1 MGNPMKKTWNVL
13 ILLAAW
19 ILLPTSALADFVGID
34 IGASDWSNTLPGANN
49 NQTNS
54 IGLTD
59 DPDNEDRSISSLILI
74 LEHSNSALPNF
85 KYQSFNLDSSDSGG
99 VNSNLTMNGQSF
111 TLDNQLPSSY
121 DLSHD
126 DIVFYYDLTDDWI
139 DLDMGID
146 LKRFDGEVEFSGSE
160 NSIQLDETIPLFY
173 LSARFDLPYNG
184 FYIGADFNNLGIG
197 DSIVEDSTIKLGYE
211 SDNGLGFEGGL
222 KSFSLELDDSENTKN
237 DLEYDGIFLNGYIHF

>member
-1 MGNPMKKTWNVL
+1 MGEPMKKTWNVL
-13 ILLAAW
+13 ILLAAG
-19 ILLPTSALADFVGID
+19 ILSPASALADFVGIN
-34 IGASDWSNTLPGANN
+34 IGASEWSNTLPGANN
-49 NQTNS
+49 SQSNS
-54 IGLTD
+54 IGLVD
-59 DPDNEDRSISSLILI
+59 EFGNEDASDSSLILI
-74 LEHSNSALPNF
+74 LENSNSALPNF
-85 KYQSFNLDSSDSGG
+85 RYQGFNLDSTESVS

-111 TLDNQLPSSY
+111 TSGDRLPSSY
-121 DLSHD
+121 DLNHD

-146 LKRFDGEVEFSGSE
+146 LKRFNGEVEFSGSDNPIE
-160 NSIQLDETIPLFY
+160 VDETIPLLY

-184 FYIGADFNNLGIG
+184 FYIGADYNNLSLG

-222 KSFSLELDDSENTKN
+222 KSFSLELDDSDNLKN

>member
-1 MGNPMKKTWNVL
+1 MKKTWNVL
-13 ILLAAW
+13 IILAAG
-19 ILLPTSALADFVGID
+19 ILLPTRVLADFVGIN
-34 IGASDWSNTLPGANN
+34 IGASDWSNALPGTNI
-49 NQTNS
+49 NQTSS

-59 DPDNEDRSISSLILI
+59 HLDNEDSSFSSLILI
-74 LEHSNSALPNF
+74 LKPSNSALPNF
-85 KYQSFNLDSSDSGG
+85 KYQSFNLNSSELDG
-99 VNSNLTMNGQSF
+99 VNNNLTMNGQSF
-111 TLDNQLPSSY
+111 TLGNQLPSSY

-126 DIVFYYDLTDDWI
+126 DIVFYYDLTDNWI

-146 LKRFDGEVEFSGSE
+146 LKRLDGEVEFTGSE

-184 FYIGADFNNLGIG
+184 FYIGADFNNLSIG

-222 KSFSLELDDSENTKN
+222 KSFSLELDDSEKTNK